1 MDWLD
6 LLAIQGVFL
15 KKPKHIPANVRP
27 TVQGSM
33 LTLGRGPV
41 QLRTHVSRL
50 LAEEV
55 GWLLGWHERTG
66 LGGQA
71 GRLASGWL
79 HSACCL
85 ALSHAAVGQV
95 LHLPI
100 LSLLVGIV
108 TSDFLA

>member
-1 MDWLD
+1 M
-6 LLAIQGVFL
+6 
-15 KKPKHIPANVRP
+15 RP